1 MSAIF
6 EDVSEDT
13 AEALA
18 AQAKARGLSVN
29 EYLKKLLGIAR
40 PAGLVSSVEEFE
52 SDLNALAEK
61 NLPPLPEKFSREDIY
76 FEHD

>member
-61 NLPPLPEKFSREDIY
+61 ILPPLPEKFSREDIY